1 MKMKRRSFLTSAL
14 TCLMALCVSLSAWTA
29 FKTVKANEVQNK
41 TLTYDVSCFNAA
53 GEAKGSLN
61 ATPWDAMKAKGCKY
75 AAVNIIFGTDARY
88 ITVAFKE
95 AISAEDYSSIE
106 FGMNFYGGSTIT
118 NNASKAQIY
127 KPALVD
133 GKANGK
139 ERTETGIEVDAG
151 WYIDSSN
158 DQKAE
163 MDVPVSRVSIPSDA
177 LKQDDGMVYGFTI
190 RCAAEASGGA
200 HFAIMSDIVAKAETT
215 DKEAETSEV
224 SVVYDFDGTQVYG
237 KYSTGGEAE
246 TDLRYCA
253 DNDPNAPVFAGDG
266 STQIAYTNN
275 LGADGW
281 VKIEFAKKVKA
292 EDFPRMVLRYCAGNW
307 KGETIT
313 RLYKLSDTGFNTV
326 IEELKTAFGNTC
338 ASWTID
344 TDKIADADGYVR
356 GFMLKRDDTAEG
368 NMGQYFFDYV
378 QFLFDANI
386 PTTDKEAET
395 SEVSVVYDFDG
406 TQVYGKYSNGAED
419 ETHQNIDLHY
429 SADDN
434 PNAPV
439 FAGDGST
446 QMAFTGGAGLATDGW
461 VKIEFAKKVKA
472 EDFPRMVLRYC
483 AGNWEGETIT
493 RLYTLS
499 DIGFNT
505 VIEELK
511 TAFGNTCASW
521 AIDTDK
527 IADADGYVRGF
538 MLKRDDTVEGHKGQY
553 FFDYVQFL
561 IDADIPKYEVSD
573 VYLEKDVTEVM
584 PVGEGFNFE
593 LKAENYASEH
603 IAAAVET
610 KAFDV
615 LNANIKVTYTDNYS
629 FYFLVKATSADSH
642 YNNSGIMFWFA
653 NDNITIGAI
662 KDGKRNIT
670 SVSATDKPEIVFE
683 SGKAVNVKMS
693 AIPTYLEGVQT
704 GYTLNVYINDAEV
717 SVLTLYL
724 ANGDIAMGSYT
735 NIVTQDLNKD
745 FAVEIKTAGET
756 AYSAKELMKVE
767 IATSTGNTEYTK
779 NKAIIKTS
787 HFAVAGE
794 TVSDVRVEGDA
805 TYNAETGVLT
815 FNTNGTVKLSYTV
828 TNAFGTFDSNVLELK
843 YDDGT
848 SVEPEPDNGCEG
860 CSSAVTGKGG
870 LLAVVCLAAACLI
883 FRKNKSKNI

>member
-139 ERTETGIEVDAG
+139 ERTENGIEVDAG

-158 DQKAE
+158 GQKAE

-177 LKQDDGMVYGFTI
+177 LKQDDGKVYGFTI

-200 HFAIMSDIVAKAETT
+200 HFAIMSDIVAKAE
-215 DKEAETSEV
+215 
-224 SVVYDFDGTQVYG
+224 
-237 KYSTGGEAE
+237 
-246 TDLRYCA
+246 
-253 DNDPNAPVFAGDG
+253 
-266 STQIAYTNN
+266 
-275 LGADGW
+275 
-281 VKIEFAKKVKA
+281 
-292 EDFPRMVLRYCAGNW
+292 
-307 KGETIT
+307 
-313 RLYKLSDTGFNTV
+313 
-326 IEELKTAFGNTC
+326 
-338 ASWTID
+338 
-344 TDKIADADGYVR
+344 
-356 GFMLKRDDTAEG
+356 
-368 NMGQYFFDYV
+368 
-378 QFLFDANI
+378 
-386 PTTDKEAET
+386 TTDKEAET

-499 DIGFNT
+499 DTGFNT

>member
-29 FKTVKANEVQNK
+29 FKTVKANEVQSK
-41 TLTYDVSCFNAA
+41 TLTYDVSCFNVA

-158 DQKAE
+158 GQKAE

-200 HFAIMSDIVAKAETT
+200 HFAIMSDIVAKAE
-215 DKEAETSEV
+215 
-224 SVVYDFDGTQVYG
+224 
-237 KYSTGGEAE
+237 
-246 TDLRYCA
+246 
-253 DNDPNAPVFAGDG
+253 
-266 STQIAYTNN
+266 
-275 LGADGW
+275 
-281 VKIEFAKKVKA
+281 
-292 EDFPRMVLRYCAGNW
+292 
-307 KGETIT
+307 
-313 RLYKLSDTGFNTV
+313 
-326 IEELKTAFGNTC
+326 
-338 ASWTID
+338 
-344 TDKIADADGYVR
+344 
-356 GFMLKRDDTAEG
+356 
-368 NMGQYFFDYV
+368 
-378 QFLFDANI
+378 
-386 PTTDKEAET
+386 TTDKEAET

-499 DIGFNT
+499 DTGFNT

-756 AYSAKELMKVE
+756 AYSAKELMNVE